1 MPRVP
6 QNASFSVP
14 QHASRATRFGARA
27 TKAVVTVAG
36 VAALTGLGGTLQVN
50 RVRPLPEQVVL
61 SMDLADT
68 WISETADLSGRSLHL
83 PKVIEA
89 LHYAGDDARVHG
101 LVTCIGSSGT
111 PGLAQVQ
118 ELRNAISDFREAK
131 EDTVPTVAFADSF
144 DGGGNSGTRSYY
156 LASAHDQVYAQPT
169 GQLGFTGMSES
180 TLFVS
185 RLLQSLKIKADIF
198 NREECKGMW
207 RDLVNI
213 GHSKAHRKAIQ
224 GLLTSLMSQIVAGVA
239 KDRGLEACQVIAALD
254 NAPLTVSDAT
264 MRGLLTGAKYR
275 SDARQNIRHDRQE
288 FSPRRISY
296 VSPSQAST
304 AESSD
309 MTDSHG
315 CSSCAQASS
324 TLSSDSQQ
332 LQGLITVCAQA
343 VKGNR
348 ANKKK
353 LKAAHEVDSTEE
365 FQRIAKAEEASLA
378 PPGSAYVTSRFG
390 DLHAQKTACHIIS
403 MQMYIK
409 YMEHEKQQAMEQAGR
424 GDIWDQPVVGVIT
437 AEGEIRRGSSK
448 GQKQSVIACNDLCK
462 QLQSAQACD
471 AVKAVV
477 LRLDSPGGCAVASDP
492 IRHEVMRLKESGKPV
507 VVSLGDCATSGGYH
521 VSVAADRIIAQPGTI
536 TGSIG
541 VAQGRIK
548 IGRGLKDWGIDV
560 DSVSV
565 GKNAAAA
572 DDYTALTTEQHQNI
586 DRHVDQTY
594 AAFLE
599 HVSAGRNMDIDK
611 VRNLARGRVWSGQD
625 AFQHGLVDSLGGLSD
640 AITTAKELAN
650 LPQDEGAVNVHH
662 LNSLYRPH
670 PDSFQAMLDALRSEN
685 SSSTSWSLVLPA
697 LQAELMAYM
706 SQRRAMSDICTPGAP
721 WLATAVA
728 GRLGSRATHGNT
740 QVLAV

>member
-144 DGGGNSGTRSYY
+144 DGGGNSGTCSYY

-275 SDARQNIRHDRQE
+275 SDAR
-288 FSPRRISY
+288 
-296 VSPSQAST
+296 
-304 AESSD
+304 
-309 MTDSHG
+309 
-315 CSSCAQASS
+315 
-324 TLSSDSQQ
+324 
-332 LQGLITVCAQA
+332 
-343 VKGNR
+343 NR

-507 VVSLGDCATSGGYH
+507 VVSMGDCATSGGYH
-521 VSVAADRIIAQPGTI
+521 VSVAADRIIAQP
-536 TGSIG
+536 
-541 VAQGRIK
+541 
-548 IGRGLKDWGIDV
+548 
-560 DSVSV
+560 
-565 GKNAAAA
+565 AA

-611 VRNLARGRVWSGQD
+611 SWRTFLRMKA
-625 AFQHGLVDSLGGLSD
+625 LSMFT
-640 AITTAKELAN
+640 I
-650 LPQDEGAVNVHH
+650 
-662 LNSLYRPH
+662 
-670 PDSFQAMLDALRSEN
+670 
-685 SSSTSWSLVLPA
+685 STVSTGHTL
-697 LQAELMAYM
+697 
-706 SQRRAMSDICTPGAP
+706 TPSK
-721 WLATAVA
+721 
-728 GRLGSRATHGNT
+728 RC
-740 QVLAV
+740 